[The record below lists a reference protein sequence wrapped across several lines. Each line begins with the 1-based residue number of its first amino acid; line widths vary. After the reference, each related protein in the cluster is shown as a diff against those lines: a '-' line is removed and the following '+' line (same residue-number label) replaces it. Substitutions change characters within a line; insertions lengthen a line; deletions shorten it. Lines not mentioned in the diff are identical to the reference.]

1 MLIDAFVCT
10 IQLAFLNFSK
20 RVAFVILICCLPTLR
35 AGDPTPGDSVM
46 RQNMIAAVAL
56 QRTRLAAWETSAA
69 ADGLACAEEM
79 KQQMPTASGDHSP
92 MTDVEEFRNY

>member
-20 RVAFVILICCLPTLR
+20 LVAFVICCLPTLR

-69 ADGLACAEEM
+69 ADGLAGAEEM

-92 MTDVEEFRNY
+92 MTDVEEFRN